1 MGSAEM
7 ITMPT
12 PGQPLA
18 PPAAP
23 APSSPDGEAVVAL
36 GGALERSVESVVAG
50 LHDTTRTAIAC
61 LLAGGHLLIEDI
73 PGVGKTL
80 LAQAVA
86 ASIGGQFHRI
96 QGTSDLLPGD
106 VVGSMTPDRDG
117 TQFRFRPGPI
127 FANVVVFDELNRAN
141 PRTQSALL
149 EVAEER
155 TVSVDGTTHAMPAP
169 FLIIATQNP
178 IELAGTYPL
187 GEGAIDRFTA
197 VVTPGRPSA
206 VDELDVLTGRRGRN
220 RLDDVVPVASCVD
233 IVEAQRQVADVH
245 IADPVA
251 GYVVE
256 LLHRTRTHP
265 RVRLGASTR
274 AGVSLVAM
282 AKAWAAMSGRHYV
295 VPDDVGAVASAALAH
310 RVIVSQAAGSIA
322 AGREVV
328 AECLSQVRPPSA

>member
-1 MGSAEM
+1 MGSADM

-12 PGQPLA
+12 PGRPLA
-18 PPAAP
+18 PPAA
-23 APSSPDGEAVVAL
+23 AAGSPDGDAVVTLA
-36 GGALERSVESVVAG
+36 GALERSVESVVAG

-80 LAQAVA
+80 LAQALA
-86 ASIGGQFHRI
+86 ASIGGRFHRI

-117 TQFRFRPGPI
+117 TAFRFRPGPI

-155 TVSVDGTTHAMPAP
+155 TVSVDGTTHPMPAP

-187 GEGAIDRFTA
+187 GEGAVDRFTA
-197 VVTPGRPSA
+197 VVTPGRPGA
-206 VDELDVLTGRRGRN
+206 VDELEVLTGRRGRN
-220 RLDDVVPVASCVD
+220 RLDSLTPVASCAD
-233 IVEAQRQVADVH
+233 IVAAQHHVAAAH
-245 IADPVA
+245 ISDPVA

-256 LLHRTRTHP
+256 LLERTRSHP

-282 AKAWAAMSGRHYV
+282 AKAWSAMHGRHYV
-295 VPDDVGAVASAALAH
+295 VPDDVRAVAPASLAH
-310 RVIVSQAAGSIA
+310 RLIVSQAAGSIA

-328 AECLSQVRPPSA
+328 AECLAQVRPPSA